1 MPPTRAKTL
10 PRSFSLLEACMC
22 NVYWMPGVQA
32 IGHYEAAIGLDP
44 KEITFRSNLAAVH
57 FETKN
62 FEEVSNNMVL

>member
-1 MPPTRAKTL
+1 MKMAEGNAAALKEKEMGNAAYKIKNFAK
-10 PRSFSLLEACMC
+10 
-22 NVYWMPGVQA
+22 A

-62 FEEVSNNMVL
+62 FEEVSNYMVL